1 MKTLILLRIKG
12 CVNKEVLM
20 KKWHQWQ
27 YLKLCKMGGVRVYL
41 YYQNSFYPLKRWQS
55 AFMHAESSVSAL
67 KRVTNNAAIIDIIQT
82 SEEMSYNLPSW
93 EGTRTVLI
101 SYIVPYIN
109 SCHYHIICYLNRDIF
124 YFSVA
129 SKTKIMSNQKT
140 RLSMMFYY
148 IVLNI

>member
-1 MKTLILLRIKG
+1 
-12 CVNKEVLM
+12 
-20 KKWHQWQ
+20 
-27 YLKLCKMGGVRVYL
+27 
-41 YYQNSFYPLKRWQS
+41 
-55 AFMHAESSVSAL
+55 MHAESSVSAL

-101 SYIVPYIN
+101 SYIVPYID

-129 SKTKIMSNQKT
+129 SKTE
-140 RLSMMFYY
+140 MMGISVHRKFKN
-148 IVLNI
+148 VLLNIKVVQLRILVTELLHFMQLLWQHQTKAMVWACIFPGRGLP